1 MTTKP
6 LRLPKYTI
14 GVGDRF
20 ALQCRAQLQ
29 ACVLAEEAGLEIV
42 LVWNKS
48 NREHLIVGSE
58 PAQTRRAADRAVRDL
73 HWTRPYF
80 LDADHIGL
88 QTVDRFI
95 EPCDFFTIDVADKI
109 GSPAEAR
116 DISEFVGRHPELLEK
131 IPLDEVGI
139 TLAASHQY
147 LESVARKYL
156 AAVAEAGRIYR
167 HIAERK
173 GTGAFIPEISMDE
186 TDAPQEPQELLIILA
201 AIADE
206 KIPVQ
211 TIAPKFSGRFNKGV
225 DYKGDVEKFSSEF
238 ASDLAI
244 IAHAVRHYDL
254 PSNLKLSVHSG
265 SDKFS
270 LYTPIHRAIT
280 RAGAGIHLKTAGTTW
295 LAELVGLALAG
306 GDGLQLAK
314 EIYAQAYERMDELC
328 APYASV
334 IEIDRDRLPLP
345 EAVNEWT
352 GEQFAGALHHDTKC
366 RLYNSDLRQLLHVS
380 FKIAAKMG
388 ERFTDAVKQNEKV
401 IARGVTEN
409 LFERHIRPVF
419 FPS

>member
-1 MTTKP
+1 MTSKQ
-6 LRLPKYTI
+6 LRLPKYSI

-20 ALQCRAQLQ
+20 AMQGRAQLQ
-29 ACVLAEEAGLEIV
+29 ACDLADDAGLEIV
-42 LVWNKS
+42 PVWNKS
-48 NREHLIVGSE
+48 NREHSIVGSE
-58 PAQTRRAADRAVRDL
+58 PANTRQAADRAVRDL
-73 HWTRPYF
+73 LWTRPYF

-95 EPCDFFTIDVADKI
+95 EHCDFFTIDVANKI

-116 DISEFVGRHPELLEK
+116 DVSEFVGRHPELLKE
-131 IPLDEVGI
+131 IWLDEAGI
-139 TLAASHQY
+139 TLTASREY
-147 LESVARKYL
+147 LEGVARRYL

-167 HIAERK
+167 YIAERK
-173 GTGAFIPEISMDE
+173 GAGAFIPEISMDE
-186 TDAPQEPQELLIILA
+186 TDTPQEPQELLIILA

-206 KIPVQ
+206 KIPIQ

-225 DYKGDVEKFSSEF
+225 DYRGDVKKFSNEF
-238 ASDLAI
+238 VADLAI

-254 PSNLKLSVHSG
+254 PPNLKLSVHSG

-270 LYTPIHRAIT
+270 LYRPIHRAIMD
-280 RAGAGIHLKTAGTTW
+280 AGAGIHLKTAGTTW
-295 LAELVGLALAG
+295 LAELEGLALAG

-314 EIYAQAYERMDELC
+314 EIYVQAYERMDELC

-334 IEIDRDRLPLP
+334 IEIDRARLPLP
-345 EAVNEWT
+345 EPVKEWT
-352 GEQFAGALHHDTKC
+352 AEQFAGALHHDAKC

-388 ERFTDAVKQNEKV
+388 ERFTDAVKRNEKV
-401 IARGVTEN
+401 IALGVTEN

-419 FPS
+419 FPA